1 MLFAK
6 KTQKF
11 TLVIL
16 ALLFVVAVFAN
27 TGIALAAD
35 TASLSISPTT
45 QNVSNGATVSA
56 AIYVNSGSQIINTVG
71 VKVNYPAANLQY
83 SSVDHTGSPYEVHAS
98 ETGGSGVVTIAVGT
112 TTPTSGN
119 QLVAT
124 LKFTALSTG
133 SVSLGFGCNYNSSTC
148 NDGNV
153 VIRNSDNTNILWSS
167 WNSLGGGFMSGP
179 AATVDSSNHINV
191 FSVGLDKALWQRT
204 YNGTSWSAWSSLGG
218 GFNTGPAATVDGSG
232 NINVFG
238 VGLDKTIWQR
248 TYNGTSWSAWSSLG
262 GGFMAGPAATVSGSR
277 IDIYGV
283 GLDKAAWQRTYS
295 NGSWSNWSSLGGGF
309 NTGPAATVDSTGAT
323 NVFGVG
329 TDKAIWDINQ

>member
-218 GFNTGPAATVDGSG
+218 GF
-232 NINVFG
+232 
-238 VGLDKTIWQR
+238 
-248 TYNGTSWSAWSSLG
+248 
-262 GGFMAGPAATVSGSR
+262 MAGPAATVSGSR